1 MKHKIFLILIVF
13 LFVFSSMALADFT
26 EKPIGTS
33 NPPTAPN
40 GNTGAPVLVGV
51 DTVNIAHKFGTW
63 EGADPNKTTKDYI
76 KSVLTNGSY
85 AGSETINGT
94 KKGGFGEKLVVNGAT
109 RFLTSDLLTQ
119 VDDQNTTKSFDQ
131 YLNIPK
137 FVYPINTSAKN
148 SKPLQGIIAGRIL
161 GGIALTDKDDFE
173 TKQYTPAYSLDFQA
187 TSTAPKF
194 EPTTNIGLGDS
205 CNLYAPDIGV
215 TIGSGGGCP
224 AGSYIS
230 YYSAPSFSGTLS
242 GTNNTNNQIMAT
254 CTKFNPSANPTNTGR
269 CATNPFST
277 NTYLVER
284 LCRRV
289 NMTTYTSFTSCNF
302 QDTDMGDTG
311 QCKFNLV
318 IDKTKNSKNP
328 KTHGYHWTFGGGCGT
343 GGCLNGHYPTL
354 NNVDPDTTGNISYV
368 DSCNSTNSF
377 WEWKAT
383 DDYGQYMY
391 WKP

>member
-1 MKHKIFLILIVF
+1 MMKHKIFLTLIVLMF
-13 LFVFSSMALADFT
+13 TFGTMAMADYVDPT
-26 EKPIGTS
+26 T
-33 NPPTAPN
+33 TAPA

-85 AGSETINGT
+85 AGSDGANGI
-94 KKGGFGEKLVVNGAT
+94 KGGFGEKLVVNGAT

-148 SKPLQGIIAGRIL
+148 AKALQGIIAGRML
-161 GGIALTDKDDFE
+161 GGIAITNDINLSGNTAAN
-173 TKQYTPAYSLDFQA
+173 PVYSLDFLA
-187 TSTAPKF
+187 TNF
-194 EPTTNIGLGDS
+194 ETSKHNPTTNIGLGDS

-230 YYSAPSFSGTLS
+230 YYSAPNFSGTLS
-242 GTNNTNNQIMAT
+242 GTNNTNNQVMAT
-254 CTKFNPSANPTNTGR
+254 CTKFNPSTNPTNTGR

-277 NTYLVER
+277 NTYTVER

-289 NMTTYTSFTSCNF
+289 NMTTYTTFGSCSFS
-302 QDTDMGDTG
+302 DTDMGDTG
-311 QCKFNLV
+311 QCKFSLV

-343 GGCLNGHYPTL
+343 GGCQNGHYPTL

-377 WEWKAT
+377 WEWKST